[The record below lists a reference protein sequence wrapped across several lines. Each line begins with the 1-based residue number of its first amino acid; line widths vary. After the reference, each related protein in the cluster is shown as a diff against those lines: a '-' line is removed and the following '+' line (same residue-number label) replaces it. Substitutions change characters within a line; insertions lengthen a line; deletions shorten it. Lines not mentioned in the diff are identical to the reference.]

1 MIPLTMRIKKTL
13 PLLVAAVV
21 AMPAILNAQT
31 SDRLPAASNASGQLR
46 DSMPATWTLE
56 PQYTQT
62 TPTSDGWWNRFSD
75 PTLQALMQRAVDN
88 NFNVLAAAQ
97 RIEQAR
103 QTIRQTKAGYYPSFN
118 IHAGWDK
125 VQTSGLNDVVH
136 VHTERDSY
144 WHGDIGMNWEIDLFG
159 RIRRQLKADKA
170 GYKASLADYDAVLVS
185 LCSDLA
191 STYVDLRVAQQQLL
205 LTEGTA
211 SEQDSLLNM
220 AKLRYEAGLVSELDV
235 VTARIMIKQTRATI
249 PSLRAQIAADI
260 NAIAIL
266 VGEYPERL
274 AALSAPAQLPPGA
287 IVATGIPADLLR
299 RRPDVVQA
307 EQQLARCAAQ
317 VGVAKAD
324 FLPMLS
330 LAGSVGTSAYEAKN
344 LFTKDSFTWQITP
357 TLSWTIFDGMGRS
370 ARIAE
375 AKAQMMESYDAY
387 NMAVMTAVQ
396 EVQNALSSLSAAV
409 EEEHMYVDLNKE
421 YASSLRLNIK
431 RYREGLVDFSDVADA
446 QIQKLDG
453 LKEVVAARGNVLNG
467 MVTLYTAL
475 GGGW

>member
-1 MIPLTMRIKKTL
+1 MRIKKTL

-118 IHAGWDK
+118 IQAGWDK

-260 NAIAIL
+260 NAIPSASPL
-266 VGEYPERL
+266 SRL
-274 AALSAPAQLPPGA
+274 RLSCHRVRLWLPAYRPTCFVAVPMWCRPSSNLPGA
-287 IVATGIPADLLR
+287 PRRWVWQRLTSSRCSRLPVRWELRLMRPKTSSPKTLLHGRLRPHSPGPYSMAWGVVPASPRPR
-299 RRPDVVQA
+299 RR
-307 EQQLARCAAQ
+307 
-317 VGVAKAD
+317 
-324 FLPMLS
+324 
-330 LAGSVGTSAYEAKN
+330 
-344 LFTKDSFTWQITP
+344 
-357 TLSWTIFDGMGRS
+357 
-370 ARIAE
+370 
-375 AKAQMMESYDAY
+375 
-387 NMAVMTAVQ
+387 
-396 EVQNALSSLSAAV
+396 
-409 EEEHMYVDLNKE
+409 
-421 YASSLRLNIK
+421 
-431 RYREGLVDFSDVADA
+431 
-446 QIQKLDG
+446 
-453 LKEVVAARGNVLNG
+453 
-467 MVTLYTAL
+467 
-475 GGGW
+475 